1 MPIPLFTSQSLLEN
15 PAWINGET
23 RITGLSSAM
32 NGRSGVILFHAGV
45 SNACGSHQSPEAGP
59 RHQERVLG
67 AAGFGVG

>member
-45 SNACGSHQSPEAGP
+45 SNACGSHHLQRQVRAIKS
-59 RHQERVLG
+59 VS
-67 AAGFGVG
+67 